1 MYSEI
6 VKKYFENTINLGK
19 IENADAIG
27 VIENEICSDIIKI
40 YIKADEQNKNIIEDA
55 KFEAKGCP
63 PVIASCCVVTEMIK
77 NMEIEKAKT
86 LTANE
91 IINKLNGLPKEKE
104 HCAELVIKTLRK
116 AIENINW
123 KRALRLFSTL

>member
-6 VKKYFENTINLGK
+6 VKKYFENPTNLGT
-19 IENADAIG
+19 IENVDAIG
-27 VIENEICSDIIKI
+27 IIENEICSDIIKI

-116 AIENINW
+116 AIENIN
-123 KRALRLFSTL
+123 

>member
-1 MYSEI
+1 MYTVDFSYNQTKKNSNSQYETI
-6 VKKYFENTINLGK
+6 VTIYYF
-19 IENADAIG
+19 
-27 VIENEICSDIIKI
+27 DIINI

-77 NMEIEKAKT
+77 KMEIEKAKT

-116 AIENINW
+116 AIENIN
-123 KRALRLFSTL
+123 